1 MRIDIYII
9 AHKQKKITKQSQY
22 NMAFCN
28 MCFKA
33 GKSEKEYTSH
43 WLRDRPGPG
52 GVVVCPYLL
61 SIECRYCH
69 AKGHTVSR
77 CPILANKNKQ
87 IKKSYTC
94 SPLPPLGTP
103 PPLVMPQKRVE
114 VEVEVPLAPL
124 GTPPPLVMPQKRVE
138 VVEPEPLVVA
148 KVEVVEPEPTVVAKI
163 EEPILGKRKFTPK
176 MSWADM
182 CDSDVEDDEF

>member
-1 MRIDIYII
+1 
-9 AHKQKKITKQSQY
+9 
-22 NMAFCN
+22 
-28 MCFKA
+28 
-33 GKSEKEYTSH
+33 
-43 WLRDRPGPG
+43 
-52 GVVVCPYLL
+52 
-61 SIECRYCH
+61 
-69 AKGHTVSR
+69 
-77 CPILANKNKQ
+77 
-87 IKKSYTC
+87 
-94 SPLPPLGTP
+94 
-103 PPLVMPQKRVE
+103 MPQKRVE

-124 GTPPPLVMPQKRVE
+124 GTPPPLVMPQKRVEVVEPEPLVVAKVE

>member
-1 MRIDIYII
+1 MRFDIYII

-22 NMAFCN
+22 NMTFCN

-43 WLRDRPGPG
+43 WLRDRPGPS

-69 AKGHTVSR
+69 AKGHTVTR

-87 IKKSYTC
+87 IKKSHA
-94 SPLPPLGTP
+94 SSVLPPLGTP
-103 PPLVMPQKRVE
+103 PPLVMPQKKV
-114 VEVEVPLAPL
+114 
-124 GTPPPLVMPQKRVE
+124 KVE
-138 VVEPEPLVVA
+138 VVEPEPLVLA
-148 KVEVVEPEPTVVAKI
+148 KSDEH
-163 EEPILGKRKFTPK
+163 ILGKRKFTPN

-182 CDSDVEDDEF
+182 CDSDEDDDEF

>member
-1 MRIDIYII
+1 MTSR
-9 AHKQKKITKQSQY
+9 TP
-22 NMAFCN
+22 FCN

-87 IKKSYTC
+87 IKSSSTC
-94 SPLPPLGTP
+94 SVLVPLGTP
-103 PPLVMPQKRVE
+103 PPLVMPQK
-114 VEVEVPLAPL
+114 
-124 GTPPPLVMPQKRVE
+124 KVE
-138 VVEPEPLVVA
+138 VVEPQPVVA
-148 KVEVVEPEPTVVAKI
+148 KVEVVEPQPVVAKS
-163 EEPILGKRKFTPK
+163 EEPILGKRKFTHN
-176 MSWADM
+176 MRWADM

>member
-1 MRIDIYII
+1 
-9 AHKQKKITKQSQY
+9 
-22 NMAFCN
+22 

-77 CPILANKNKQ
+77 CPILAHKNKQ

-114 VEVEVPLAPL
+114 V
-124 GTPPPLVMPQKRVE
+124 
-138 VVEPEPLVVA
+138 
-148 KVEVVEPEPTVVAKI
+148 VEPEPTVVAKVEVLAPEPTVLAKVEVVAPEPMVVAKS

-182 CDSDVEDDEF
+182 CDSDEDDDEF

>member
-22 NMAFCN
+22 NMVFCN

-103 PPLVMPQKRVE
+103 PPLVMPRKKVNN
-114 VEVEVPLAPL
+114 PKL
-124 GTPPPLVMPQKRVE
+124 VE
-138 VVEPEPLVVA
+138 VVQPMAVDPYWLRRYT
-148 KVEVVEPEPTVVAKI
+148 VEDAVEPKPAAAVKS
-163 EEPILGKRKFTPK
+163 EEPILGKRKFTPR

-182 CDSDVEDDEF
+182 CDTDEEDEF

>member
-1 MRIDIYII
+1 M
-9 AHKQKKITKQSQY
+9 T
-22 NMAFCN
+22 FCN

-43 WLRDRPGPG
+43 WLRDRPGPS

-69 AKGHTVSR
+69 AKGHTVTR

-87 IKKSYTC
+87 IKKSHA
-94 SPLPPLGTP
+94 SSVLPPLGTP
-103 PPLVMPQKRVE
+103 PPLVMPQKKV
-114 VEVEVPLAPL
+114 
-124 GTPPPLVMPQKRVE
+124 KVE
-138 VVEPEPLVVA
+138 VVEPEPLVLA
-148 KVEVVEPEPTVVAKI
+148 KSDEH
-163 EEPILGKRKFTPK
+163 ILGKRKFTPN

-182 CDSDVEDDEF
+182 CDSDEDDDEF

>member
-1 MRIDIYII
+1 MRFDIYII

-22 NMAFCN
+22 NMKFCN

-43 WLRDRPGPG
+43 WLRDRPGPS

-69 AKGHTVSR
+69 AKGHTVTR

-87 IKKSYTC
+87 IKKSHA
-94 SPLPPLGTP
+94 SSVLPPLGTP
-103 PPLVMPQKRVE
+103 PPLVMPQKKVKVE
-114 VEVEVPLAPL
+114 VVEPLLPL
-124 GTPPPLVMPQKRVE
+124 GTPPPLVMPQKKVKVE
-138 VVEPEPLVVA
+138 VVEPEPLVLA
-148 KVEVVEPEPTVVAKI
+148 KSDEQ
-163 EEPILGKRKFTPK
+163 ILGKRKFTPK

-182 CDSDVEDDEF
+182 CDSDEDDDEF

>member
-1 MRIDIYII
+1 MTSR
-9 AHKQKKITKQSQY
+9 TP
-22 NMAFCN
+22 FCN

-69 AKGHTVSR
+69 DKGHTVSR

-87 IKKSYTC
+87 IKNYYTC
-94 SPLPPLGTP
+94 LVLPPLGTP
-103 PPLVMPQKRVE
+103 PPLVMPQKKAV
-114 VEVEVPLAPL
+114 VAKVA
-124 GTPPPLVMPQKRVE
+124 
-138 VVEPEPLVVA
+138 VVEPEPVV
-148 KVEVVEPEPTVVAKI
+148 VVEPEPVAVVEPEPEVVAKVAVV
-163 EEPILGKRKFTPK
+163 EPEPAVVAKKSQERILGKRKFTPK

-182 CDSDVEDDEF
+182 CDSDIEDEEF

>member
-114 VEVEVPLAPL
+114 V
-124 GTPPPLVMPQKRVE
+124 
-138 VVEPEPLVVA
+138 VEPEPLVVA
-148 KVEVVEPEPTVVAKI
+148 KSDEQ
-163 EEPILGKRKFTPK
+163 ILGKRKFTPK

>member
-1 MRIDIYII
+1 MTSR
-9 AHKQKKITKQSQY
+9 TP
-22 NMAFCN
+22 FCN

-87 IKKSYTC
+87 IKSSSTC
-94 SPLPPLGTP
+94 SVLVPLGTP
-103 PPLVMPQKRVE
+103 PPLVMPQK
-114 VEVEVPLAPL
+114 
-124 GTPPPLVMPQKRVE
+124 
-138 VVEPEPLVVA
+138 
-148 KVEVVEPEPTVVAKI
+148 KVEVVEPQPVVAKS
-163 EEPILGKRKFTPK
+163 EEPILGKRKFTHN
-176 MSWADM
+176 MRWADM

>member
-1 MRIDIYII
+1 M
-9 AHKQKKITKQSQY
+9 T
-22 NMAFCN
+22 FCN

-43 WLRDRPGPG
+43 WLRDRPGPS

-69 AKGHTVSR
+69 AKGHTVTR

-87 IKKSYTC
+87 IKKSHA
-94 SPLPPLGTP
+94 SSVLPPLGTP
-103 PPLVMPQKRVE
+103 PPLVMPQKKV
-114 VEVEVPLAPL
+114 
-124 GTPPPLVMPQKRVE
+124 KVE
-138 VVEPEPLVVA
+138 VVEPEPLVLA
-148 KVEVVEPEPTVVAKI
+148 KSDEQ
-163 EEPILGKRKFTPK
+163 ILGKRKFTPK

-182 CDSDVEDDEF
+182 CDSDEDDDEF

>member
-22 NMAFCN
+22 NMMFCN

-77 CPILANKNKQ
+77 CPILA
-87 IKKSYTC
+87 KKSFKC
-94 SPLPPLGTP
+94 SPLPPLGKP
-103 PPLVMPQKRVE
+103 SPLVIPQKR
-114 VEVEVPLAPL
+114 
-124 GTPPPLVMPQKRVE
+124 
-138 VVEPEPLVVA
+138 
-148 KVEVVEPEPTVVAKI
+148 VEVVEPEPTVVAKVEVVASEPPVVANN